1 MVKRTQPQK
10 DYVSSM
16 EIQAD
21 SKQSDLMLP
30 QLGCDWLEAGHQLAV
45 VFVVATWGSSPRPVG
60 SIMLVRDDMRIEGSV
75 SGGCIEGAVIEAS
88 LDAIQSGIGQHL
100 NFGVADE
107 TAWDVGLSC
116 GGSIDVL
123 ITPVSESGM
132 PAPLLKSMA
141 EAVTSRQPL
150 QLSASL
156 TSTSVIMDEE
166 PTVIKSGL
174 DATLTNYIHLQ
185 EPRLQLILIGAVHI
199 AQYLVPMAQ
208 SCGFNV
214 TVIDPRGVFA
224 NPERFVDV
232 DVKESWPSDILP
244 QMILDNRTAFVTL
257 THDPKIDDDALLI
270 ALRNPVFY
278 LSCLGSRRT
287 HEKRYSRLQEHIS
300 DDILQKIYAPAG
312 LNIGGR
318 SPAEIAVSIMAEMIG
333 AWRAPKR
340 DAS

>member
-1 MVKRTQPQK
+1 MAT
-10 DYVSSM
+10 
-16 EIQAD
+16 QAD
-21 SKQSDLMLP
+21 SQRSDVMLP
-30 QLGCDWLEAGHQLAV
+30 QLGCEWLEAGHQLTV

-60 SIMLVRDDMRIEGSV
+60 STMLVRDDMRIEGSV
-75 SGGCIEGAVIEAS
+75 SGGCIEGAVVEAS
-88 LDAIQSGIGQHL
+88 LEAMQSGIGQHL

-132 PAPLLKSMA
+132 PAPVLKSMA
-141 EAVTSRQPL
+141 EAVKSRQPL

-156 TSTSVIMDEE
+156 TSASVLIDEV
-166 PTVIKSGL
+166 PTVMQSGL
-174 DATLTNYIHLQ
+174 DAASTSYIHLQ
-185 EPRLQLILIGAVHI
+185 EPQLQLILIGAVHI
-199 AQYLVPMAQ
+199 AQHLVPIAQ
-208 SCGFNV
+208 SCGFDV

-318 SPAEIAVSIMAEMIG
+318 SPAEIAVSIMAEMIA